1 MFGYPTGIWYFYH
14 HIWRVQIHHL
24 KWGLLKKNHDLEG
37 EQTVMGA
44 IATGL
49 ELVVPA

>member
-1 MFGYPTGIWYFYH
+1 MFGYPTGIDILSSY
-14 HIWRVQIHHL
+14 L
-24 KWGLLKKNHDLEG
+24 KGTNPSFEMGTIKKSHDLEG